1 MRIVPETVSGTAVT
15 PVPVRYEFMSVNRM
29 TRSNRNA
36 GFPCAVC
43 WKYGPLVASWNAPA
57 ARRTTVRGLI
67 AYAMPNRGS
76 NWIGSGSTNPLP
88 RLEKLES
95 SCTTTPLIVHGVVG
109 VMTPHV
115 YPVPGTISPT

>member
-1 MRIVPETVSGTAVT
+1 MVPATVSGTAVT

-36 GFPCAVC
+36 GFPWAIC

-57 ARRTTVRGLI
+57 ARRTTVRGLT
-67 AYAMPNRGS
+67 AYAIPNRGS

-88 RLEKLES
+88 RLENVES
-95 SCTTTPLIVHGVVG
+95 SWTTTPLIEHGVDG
-109 VMTPHV
+109 VITP
-115 YPVPGTISPT
+115 